1 MKFSKAKA
9 NPHPP
14 NTKWPNAKKPNT
26 KQIDIAIP
34 TFGYKDH
41 ISIDQGRGFIRKWE
55 VTDAS
60 RYDGYEL
67 ENLIDPDNS
76 ASIVWGLRCLGN
88 TAYGSKANRKM
99 LEQRGLKAHIHTR
112 KPKGVPMSE
121 QAAKANSK
129 RSKIRAFVEHPF
141 AHLKGPMR
149 LFIRTIG
156 IDRATTKIG
165 MANLAYNFRRY
176 IFHEVRAA

>member
-1 MKFSKAKA
+1 
-9 NPHPP
+9 
-14 NTKWPNAKKPNT
+14 
-26 KQIDIAIP
+26 
-34 TFGYKDH
+34 
-41 ISIDQGRGFIRKWE
+41 
-55 VTDAS
+55 
-60 RYDGYEL
+60 
-67 ENLIDPDNS
+67 
-76 ASIVWGLRCLGN
+76 
-88 TAYGSKANRKM
+88 M

>member
-1 MKFSKAKA
+1 
-9 NPHPP
+9 
-14 NTKWPNAKKPNT
+14 
-26 KQIDIAIP
+26 
-34 TFGYKDH
+34 
-41 ISIDQGRGFIRKWE
+41 
-55 VTDAS
+55 
-60 RYDGYEL
+60 
-67 ENLIDPDNS
+67 
-76 ASIVWGLRCLGN
+76 
-88 TAYGSKANRKM
+88 
-99 LEQRGLKAHIHTR
+99 
-112 KPKGVPMSE
+112 MSE